1 MATLPAAPPAPPAP
15 TPPDPP
21 RPGRSTHVLA
31 VVVFALAGLLLA
43 ASAITAQGTDL
54 RAGRASEARDLVA
67 RAAQR
72 VAQSEAEVAALRAEV
87 DALTAEQGIS
97 AELVRAQAETAR
109 LLPVAGLTE
118 VVGPG
123 ITVSLDDSDAD
134 PADLPGNPGPNDLVV
149 HQQDVQAVVNALWRG
164 GASAVQVMDQRIVS
178 TSAVRCVGNTLIL
191 QGRVYSPPFTV
202 TAVGDLAAMGRS
214 LDADPQIAVYREY
227 VDVYGLGWSVDT
239 ADQVTIP
246 AYTGP
251 VLPAYAT
258 VPERT

>member
-1 MATLPAAPPAPPAP
+1 M
-15 TPPDPP
+15 
-21 RPGRSTHVLA
+21 
-31 VVVFALAGLLLA
+31 
-43 ASAITAQGTDL
+43 
-54 RAGRASEARDLVA
+54 
-67 RAAQR
+67 
-72 VAQSEAEVAALRAEV
+72 AALRAEV
-87 DALTAEQGIS
+87 DALTTQQGIS
-97 AELVRAQAETAR
+97 GELVAAQAETAA
-109 LLPVAGLTE
+109 LLPVSGLTE

-123 ITVSLDDSDAD
+123 MRVALDDSSAD

-149 HQQDVQAVVNALWRG
+149 HQQDVQAVVNAFWRG

-202 TAVGDLAAMGRS
+202 TAVGDVERMGEA
-214 LDADPQIAVYREY
+214 LDDDPQIAVYREY

-239 ADQVTIP
+239 EAQVSIP
-246 AYTGP
+246 AYTGS